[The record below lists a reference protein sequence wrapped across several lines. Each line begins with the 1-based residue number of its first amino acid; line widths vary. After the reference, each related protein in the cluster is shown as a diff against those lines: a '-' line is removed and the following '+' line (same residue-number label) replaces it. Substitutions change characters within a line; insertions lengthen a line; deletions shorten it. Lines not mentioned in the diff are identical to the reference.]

1 MGSYFCAILRC
12 MSYDRRKDTRQKQS
26 VSGMIYNADGS
37 FLVRCIAREFSASGA
52 HVTLSE
58 DMLLP
63 RYFLLSLMPD
73 GSGRRLCS
81 KVWQL
86 ALTAGV
92 RFVQKQV
99 A

>member
-1 MGSYFCAILRC
+1 
-12 MSYDRRKDTRQKQS
+12 MSYDRRKDTGQNQS
-26 VSGMIYNADGS
+26 VPGMIYDPDGN
-37 FLVRCIAREFSASGA
+37 FLMRCIARDFSASGA

-58 DMLLP
+58 DIQLP

-92 RFVQKQV
+92 RFLQKE
-99 A
+99 AA